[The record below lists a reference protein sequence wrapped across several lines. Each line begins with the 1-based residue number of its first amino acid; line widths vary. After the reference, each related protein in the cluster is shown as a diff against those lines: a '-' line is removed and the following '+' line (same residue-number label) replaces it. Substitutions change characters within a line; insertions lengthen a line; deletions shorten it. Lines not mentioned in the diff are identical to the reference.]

1 MASDM
6 KKSAEFAAINVRVPS
21 EAEILEN
28 PKRGEFLGGGWVDS
42 VDFDM
47 INVYWH
53 KRRELFSVYSL
64 LNVLEHE
71 TLHSVLAK
79 RMSLQV
85 SMKLDRVHRSSCIC
99 TNGNRLVFINEFKI
113 AGEWIFPPYFEE
125 PTSDLLE

>member
-6 KKSAEFAAINVRVPS
+6 KRSAEPVAINVRVPS
-21 EAEILEN
+21 EVEILEN

-42 VDFDM
+42 VDVDM

-53 KRRELFSVYSL
+53 KRQELFSLYSL

-79 RMSLQV
+79 RLSLQV

-113 AGEWIFPPYFEE
+113 AGDWIFPPYFEE

>member
-1 MASDM
+1 M
-6 KKSAEFAAINVRVPS
+6 KKSARVAAIHVRGS
-21 EAEILEN
+21 GEAEILEN

-79 RMSLQV
+79 RLSLQV
-85 SMKLDRVHRSSCIC
+85 SMKLDRVHRSSCVC
-99 TNGNRLVFINEFKI
+99 ANGNRLVFINEFKI
-113 AGEWIFPPYFEE
+113 AGEWVFPPYFEE
-125 PTSDLLE
+125 STEDLLE